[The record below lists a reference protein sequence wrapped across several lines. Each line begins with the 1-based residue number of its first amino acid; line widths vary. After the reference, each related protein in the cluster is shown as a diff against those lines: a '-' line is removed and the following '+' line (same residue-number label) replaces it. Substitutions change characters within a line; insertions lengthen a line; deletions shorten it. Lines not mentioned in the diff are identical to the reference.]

1 MVIIRPWKEQDLS
14 ELARVANNKKLWDN
28 LRDRL
33 PHPYSENDAVEWIRM
48 QSNIHPITNFCIE
61 VGGKVAGSIG
71 IMPKE
76 DIHRISAEI
85 GYFLGEEFWGKGIAT
100 EAVKQLM
107 EYIEEHF
114 DFVRIFAGVFEH
126 NKASMRALEKNGF
139 HLESIQKNAVI
150 KNGIIL
156 NEYIWVKLIDR

>member
-1 MVIIRPWKEQDLS
+1 MDS
-14 ELARVANNKKLWDN
+14 
-28 LRDRL
+28 
-33 PHPYSENDAVEWIRM
+33 HAVEH
-48 QSNIHPITNFCIE
+48 SSITNFCIE
-61 VGGKVAGSIG
+61 VGGTVAGSIG

-107 EYIEEHF
+107 EYIKEHF

-150 KNGIIL
+150 KNGIIF
-156 NEYIWVKLIDR
+156 E